1 MEEDVEAELEE
12 IDESLHD
19 EHVQSA
25 PWYLQVD
32 APPRVQQP
40 LSERQQIPD
49 LPESPPPILE
59 PLLQQISVDLG
70 LDSLSLLD
78 LRKLDPPPA
87 LGANLLM
94 IIATARS
101 EKHLHVSADRLCRWL
116 RSTYKLRP
124 DADGL
129 LGRNELKLKLRRKAK
144 RAKLIGSSGET
155 GDDGV
160 RTGWVCVDVGVVDG
174 AEEETNAVSEP
185 KNFVGFGRRTD
196 EVRIVVQML
205 TEEKREQIHLEK
217 LWGGILERG
226 ARQEPGTVESAIVD
240 ESSSNRTLQY
250 RSLGSNL
257 TQSSN
262 ASTTGLSSTSAQ
274 RREFHTTARRPSSEP
289 EIRPTETDL
298 PFGTIRSDRFGL
310 EDVQKSTMASI
321 VSGDLEKAR
330 SDIIQASNY
339 IPALQNEGWR
349 SVLLEQ
355 LRMHLERLPKYR
367 ALKELGNGYSDLSS
381 TPFLACFHQT
391 ISTFLSQDEAEARIW
406 LHCHARRLQHPH
418 YNLFGLLD
426 LFREL
431 QGYGVKISQDSY
443 EQLVR
448 AALRPAPGQSNYHG
462 PSRYAVEGAMEI
474 LQAMHDQGMQILKEE
489 LFVDLQEAA
498 SPGVFD
504 DAPAHTI
511 YTDSS
516 DTFDLPS
523 LPMSPVQRRLH
534 VLMNALDLPCFS
546 DESRSRLMDMYG
558 NQHNWLEFWDIWRMC
573 PRRGMPQSAEMYAL
587 MFGMVA
593 RTGNQKACM
602 SVLRTWIP
610 DLERE
615 EPAVKLQGLVAES
628 VKACLKV
635 ADPYVEQDAIDTPDM
650 KGEWLSLWRKCSVE

>member
-12 IDESLHD
+12 IDESPHD
-19 EHVQSA
+19 KQVQSV
-25 PWYLQVD
+25 PWYLQVE
-32 APPRVQQP
+32 APPGVQQP

-101 EKHLHVSADRLCRWL
+101 EKHLQVSADRLCRWL

-144 RAKLIGSSGET
+144 RAKLIGSSDET

-160 RTGWVCVDVGVVDG
+160 RTGWVCIDVGVVDG
-174 AEEETNAVSEP
+174 AEEETNAVSEL

-196 EVRIVVQML
+196 GVRIVVQML
-205 TEEKREQIHLEK
+205 TEKKREQIDLEK

-226 ARQEPGTVESAIVD
+226 ARQEPETAERAIVD

-250 RSLGSNL
+250 RPLGSDL
-257 TQSSN
+257 TQPSN

-274 RREFHTTARRPSSEP
+274 RREFHTTARRLSSEP

-298 PFGTIRSDRFGL
+298 PFGTIRNDRFGL
-310 EDVQKSTMASI
+310 GDVQKSTMASI
-321 VSGDLEKAR
+321 VSGNFEKAR

-367 ALKELGNGYSDLSS
+367 ALEELGNGYSDLNS

-391 ISTFLSQDEAEARIW
+391 MSTFLSQDEAEARIW

-489 LFVDLQEAA
+489 LFVDLQEAV

-523 LPMSPVQRRLH
+523 LPMSPIQRRLH

-546 DESRSRLMDMYG
+546 DESRSRLMDTYG
-558 NQHNWLEFWDIWRMC
+558 SQHNWLEFWDIWRMC

-593 RTGNQKACM
+593 RIGNQKACM

-635 ADPYVEQDAIDTPDM
+635 ADPYVEQDAIDAPDM
-650 KGEWLSLWRKCSVE
+650 KGEWLSLWRKCFRE